1 MAGAAIV
8 AAALARGL
16 MPMGVLRV
24 REGRTPDVYARR
36 KTAIKNLYQNNT
48 NLHNQPTNQQT
59 NQPTNKQTNQ
69 NVPRVVGENP
79 WHAANLRQGSF
90 NFLTRHVA
98 HKIFSS
104 AISKIRW
111 WACAWNL
118 PLWCPS

>member
-36 KTAIKNLYQNNT
+36 KTAIKNLYQNNKPICT
-48 NLHNQPTNQQT
+48 T

-98 HKIFSS
+98 HKIFL
-104 AISKIRW
+104 
-111 WACAWNL
+111 L
-118 PLWCPS
+118 PSVRFDGGHARGICPCGVQVRI